1 MDWDG
6 LSTWQDFDWPPD
18 DSHGFAAATAHGA
31 PDAPSGNDSIREPLN
46 EPNIPGFGDASDATP
61 VNALGRIPDGVA
73 ERAVAV
79 D

>member
-31 PDAPSGNDSIREPLN
+31 PDAPS
-46 EPNIPGFGDASDATP
+46 
-61 VNALGRIPDGVA
+61 
-73 ERAVAV
+73 
-79 D
+79 